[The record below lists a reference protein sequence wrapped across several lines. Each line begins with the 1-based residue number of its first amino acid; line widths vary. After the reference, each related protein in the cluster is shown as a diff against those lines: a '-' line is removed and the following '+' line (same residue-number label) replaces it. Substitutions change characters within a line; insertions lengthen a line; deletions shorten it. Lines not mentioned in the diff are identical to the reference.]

1 MRADL
6 QESPVSTRVEGG
18 SVTLP
23 RRFSQLRLSALG
35 LLCAVLLLAGS
46 AESQVSVLT
55 EHNDSMRTGRNL
67 QETTLTTGNV
77 NPTQFGLLFSHA
89 IKGETFA
96 QPLYVPNVTMANN
109 LGKHNVVYVATYN
122 DMVYAFDADSN
133 GGIDAAPL
141 WSVNLLTS
149 GTPSG
154 ATYSNNTGV
163 EGTPVIDPSTNT
175 IYLVSSESQNG
186 TDLYRL
192 HALNI
197 TSGAEKFGGPVQI
210 TATVPGTGTGSSS
223 GSLTFNPL
231 YQWQRPGLLLQ
242 NGVVY
247 IAYGSVN
254 DNGPWHGWLFSYSA
268 GTLKQLSAFC
278 TSPSGSA
285 GGIWMGGAGVA
296 GEVVDAVNKPYGRLF
311 LTTGNGT
318 YSIGSPTVTGQPY
331 SNPANQYGMSV
342 LDLDLTNG
350 VPTVEDVFTPYN
362 ESRLD
367 EQDGDLGSG
376 GPMLLPTTTLS
387 SGKTLNPLV
396 QIGKSGMIYIL
407 DRDNNND
414 GSNNTATAYSPAG
427 LGGFNAGGDQV
438 VQELQTPI
446 SGVQG
451 WGAGVW
457 GAEAYWYGN
466 LYVGGTNPGASN
478 ALAAYSIVDG
488 ALSTAPTSTSSEQ
501 FGYPAP
507 TPSVSSNGSANGI
520 VWVLDSSAYIGGGPE
535 VVYAYD
541 ARNLANLLYS
551 SNANVSRDSPGP
563 ATRSA
568 IPTIANGKVYV
579 PASSQ
584 FSVYGLLGNELTTP
598 APVIGPTS
606 GTFSGSQTITICFNA
621 ACTPVSGGTIYY
633 TLDGSIP
640 TGSSSVYKGPFS
652 ISSSLTVTAIASVT
666 GQLQSTTASVI
677 YSSTSNAANPVFS
690 PAPGTYSGPQT
701 LSLTSATSG
710 ATIYFTIDG
719 TTPTA
724 SSLQYTGPIYVGA
737 SETVNAIATAPN
749 LSPSAVV
756 SGAYTITPVYTFNFS
771 NGFTTAQSSGLMTF
785 NGSTDLDDFR
795 LQLTNGGN
803 NEAGS
808 AFYTTP
814 VNVNAF
820 TTDFTFQLSNPV
832 ADGITFTIQG
842 VGPTALGSNGGGLG
856 FATIQNSMAIKFDLF
871 SNDGEGPNST
881 GLYTRGN
888 WPTMPAIDLS
898 STPIDLHSG
907 NYIDAHITYDGTTL
921 TMTLTNPISLASWS
935 YSWTVN
941 IPSLVGGNSAWVGFT
956 GGTGLTTSS
965 QKITSWT
972 YVAGT
977 PALPNYPVG
986 FDIGMMTGAGAW
998 INGTSLQL
1006 TSGGM
1011 NEVNGSFYYLP
1022 VDTETF
1028 TSTFDFTV
1036 NAAGAN
1042 ALGDGFAFVI
1052 QNSSPTARGSAGAG
1066 LGYAG
1071 IPNSVAIG
1079 FDIFNQAGEAG
1090 TSTGVYVNGIVPT
1103 QSNPSTSAGI
1113 VFNTGDRI
1121 NVQVT
1126 YDGTTLTWRLE
1137 DKSSPD
1143 PEVYQGK
1150 QAINIASIVGSNT
1163 AYMGF
1168 TASSV
1173 NGVAVQDIL
1182 DWTCSNNP

>member
-1 MRADL
+1 M
-6 QESPVSTRVEGG
+6 PVELTNNTACARVERGPVALPG
-18 SVTLP
+18 SRL
-23 RRFSQLRLSALG
+23 QLWLSMLG
-35 LLCAVLLLAGS
+35 LLGAVLLS
-46 AESQVSVLT
+46 AAPAECQVSVLT

-67 QETTLTTGNV
+67 QETTLTPSNV
-77 NPTQFGLLFSHA
+77 NPTQFGQLFSHA
-89 IKGETFA
+89 IQGQTFA
-96 QPLYVPNVTMANN
+96 QPLYVPKVTMAND
-109 LGKHNVVYVATYN
+109 LGTHNVVYVATSH

-154 ATYSNNTGV
+154 VTYSINSGV
-163 EGTPVIDPSTNT
+163 EGTPVIDPQTNT
-175 IYLVSSESQNG
+175 MYVVSSESQNG

-192 HALNI
+192 HALDI
-197 TSGAEKFGGPVQI
+197 TSGAEKFGGPAQI
-210 TATVPGTGTGSSS
+210 TATVAGTGNGSSN

-231 YQWQRPGLLLQ
+231 YHYQRPGLLLQ

-268 GTLKQLSAFC
+268 ATLKQLGVFC
-278 TSPSGSA
+278 TTASGSA
-285 GGIWMGGAGVA
+285 GGIWMGGAGLA
-296 GEVVDAVNKPYGRLF
+296 GEVVDAVNKPYGRMF
-311 LTTGNGT
+311 LATGNGQ
-318 YSIGSPTVTGQPY
+318 YAINSATVAGQPF
-331 SNPANQYGMSV
+331 SNPGNLYGMSV

-350 VPTVEDVFTPYN
+350 VPTVEDAFTPYD
-362 ESRLD
+362 ESQLD

-376 GPMLLPTTTLS
+376 GPILLPTTTLS
-387 SGKTLNPLV
+387 SGKTLNALV
-396 QIGKSGMIYIL
+396 QVGKSGMIYIL

-414 GSNNTATAYSPAG
+414 GSNNAASEYSPAG

-438 VQELQTPI
+438 VQEVQTPI
-446 SGVQG
+446 SGAQG

-457 GAEAYWYGN
+457 GAGAYWYGN
-466 LYVGGTNPGASN
+466 IYIGGTNPGASN
-478 ALAAYSIVDG
+478 ALAAYSFVDG
-488 ALSTAPTSTSSEQ
+488 VLSTTPTSTSFEQ

-507 TPSVSSNGSANGI
+507 TPSVSSNGSADGI
-520 VWVLDSSAYIGGGPE
+520 VWVLDSSAYVGGGPE

-541 ARNLANLLYS
+541 ARNLADLLYS
-551 SNANVSRDSPGP
+551 SNANASRDAPGP

-568 IPTIANGKVYV
+568 IPTIADGKVYV
-579 PASSQ
+579 PASNQ
-584 FSVYGLLGNELTTP
+584 FSVYGLLGTIPTTP
-598 APVIGPTS
+598 APVISPAS
-606 GTFSGSQTITICFNA
+606 GTFSGSETITVCFNT

-633 TLDGSIP
+633 TLDGSTP
-640 TGSSSVYKGPFS
+640 TASASVYKGPFS
-652 ISSSLTVTAIASVT
+652 ISSSETVTAIASVT
-666 GQLQSTTASVI
+666 GQLQSTPASVT

-690 PAPGTYSGPQT
+690 PASGTYSGPQA

-724 SSLQYTGPIYVGA
+724 SSLKYTGPIYVGA

-749 LSPSAVV
+749 LSPSAVL

-795 LQLTNGGN
+795 LQLTNGGE

-832 ADGITFTIQG
+832 ADGMTFTIQG

-881 GLYTRGN
+881 GLYTQGS
-888 WPTMPAIDLS
+888 WPTTSAIDLS
-898 STPIDLHSG
+898 STPVDLHSG

-935 YSWTVN
+935 YSWPID
-941 IPSLVGGNSAWVGFT
+941 IPTLVGGKTAWVGFT
-956 GGTGLTTSS
+956 GGTGLGTAS
-965 QKITSWT
+965 QKVTSWT
-972 YVAGT
+972 YVTGP
-977 PALPNYPVG
+977 PALPNYPAG
-986 FDIGMMTGAGAW
+986 FDIGMMSGAGAA
-998 INGTSLQL
+998 
-1006 TSGGM
+1006 
-1011 NEVNGSFYYLP
+1011 VNGSKLEVTNGGMSETNAAFYGLP
-1022 VDTETF
+1022 VDIETF

-1036 NAAGAN
+1036 DAVKAA

-1052 QNSSPTARGSAGAG
+1052 QNGSMDAVGKAAGG
-1066 LGYAG
+1066 LGYSG

-1079 FDIFNQAGEAG
+1079 FDIFGNASQAG
-1090 TSTGVYVNGIVPT
+1090 TSTGVDVDGVVPAAQSTTSKGIAF
-1103 QSNPSTSAGI
+1103 NP
-1113 VFNTGDRI
+1113 GDRI

-1126 YDGTTLTWRLE
+1126 YDGTTLIWRIE

-1143 PEVYQGK
+1143 PQVYQGS
-1150 QAINIASIVGSNT
+1150 QAINIPNTLGSNT
-1163 AYMGF
+1163 AYVGF
-1168 TASSV
+1168 TGSST
-1173 NGVAVQDIL
+1173 NGVAVQNIL
-1182 DWTCSNNP
+1182 DWAYTNNP